1 MVDLIAYL
9 ADVAESNPGR
19 DYKQHT
25 LTALDLRPGQTVL
38 DIGCGPGTDL
48 GALATEVGA
57 TGRVI
62 GVDVDPVMVEEARR
76 RHASRPEIEIRLGDA
91 LGLPVDE
98 HSVDRARADR
108 MVQHVA
114 EPAAVFAEL
123 RRVLRPG
130 GIACVAEPD
139 WDTLA
144 VDPGELETN
153 RAFNRFVCDTIV
165 RNATIGRQLPRLAE
179 QAGLTVRSV
188 SAESPLFRDLE
199 PADKILGLR
208 RNAGRAV
215 AAGYL
220 DRAAADAWIA
230 ALTGGPFLA
239 TCLLVI
245 AVLEAPR

>member
-1 MVDLIAYL
+1 MADLIGYL
-9 ADVAESNPGR
+9 SDVAESEPGR
-19 DYKQHT
+19 DYKRRM
-25 LTALDLRPGQTVL
+25 LAALELRPGHTVL

-48 GALATEVGA
+48 GALATEAG
-57 TGRVI
+57 GVI
-62 GVDVDPVMVEEARR
+62 GVDVDPAMVAEARR
-76 RHASRPEIEIRLGDA
+76 RHAGRPAIEVRLVDA
-91 LGLPVDE
+91 HELPVDE
-98 HSVDRARADR
+98 RAVDRARADR

-114 EPAAVFAEL
+114 DPAGVFAEL

-130 GIACVAEPD
+130 GLACVTEPD

-153 RAFNRFVCDTIV
+153 RAFNRFVCDTVV

-179 QAGLTVRSV
+179 RAGLTVRSV
-188 SAESPLFRDLE
+188 AAESPLFRDFE

-208 RNAGRAV
+208 RNAERAV

-220 DRAAADAWIA
+220 DRVAATEWIA
-230 ALTGGPFLA
+230 ALAGGPFLA
-239 TCLLVI
+239 TCQLFI

>member
-1 MVDLIAYL
+1 
-9 ADVAESNPGR
+9 
-19 DYKQHT
+19 
-25 LTALDLRPGQTVL
+25 
-38 DIGCGPGTDL
+38 
-48 GALATEVGA
+48 
-57 TGRVI
+57 VI
-62 GVDVDPVMVEEARR
+62 GVDVDPVMIEEARR
-76 RHASRPEIEIRLGDA
+76 RHADRPQIELRLGDA
-91 LGLPVDE
+91 HGLPVGE

-108 MVQHVA
+108 MVQQ
-114 EPAAVFAEL
+114 FAEL

-144 VDPGELETN
+144 VGPGELETN
-153 RAFNRFVCDTIV
+153 RAYNRFVCAAVV

-188 SAESPLFRDLE
+188 VAESLLFPDFE

-208 RNAGRAV
+208 RNSERAV

-230 ALTGGPFLA
+230 ALAGGPFLA
-239 TCLLVI
+239 SCTLFI
-245 AVLEAPR
+245 AVLETPHR